1 MEPKNEAPE
10 SFLTWK
16 KILKSKAN
24 ANLKAFFNL
33 MLYLFKNPFIN
44 KPFPL
49 LINIDSTVGDVKRE
63 REGDGSLSK
72 HPGRQGGTRQSLVR
86 QRPIKETSGRRLP
99 REAVE
104 RVRRGTRISDFSLLT
119 YCEFRN
125 QLSWMSEQYV
135 TQCHQNGVQSRRGV

>member
-1 MEPKNEAPE
+1 MEQKNEAPE

-49 LINIDSTVGDVKRE
+49 LINIDSTAGEVKRE
-63 REGDGSLSK
+63 REGEREEQASWAAGRNSSKFGQAASHKGDIREKAPKGS
-72 HPGRQGGTRQSLVR
+72 
-86 QRPIKETSGRRLP
+86 
-99 REAVE
+99 
-104 RVRRGTRISDFSLLT
+104 
-119 YCEFRN
+119 
-125 QLSWMSEQYV
+125 
-135 TQCHQNGVQSRRGV
+135 SRAGAAGNTHF